1 MKSGWTLRVENE
13 VLEIP
18 AVWVWGGEVVVKLRD
33 GTLTKVWSRSG
44 RCNECVVDDGLVE
57 EVKMWMWQRVF

>member
-1 MKSGWTLRVENE
+1 MESGWTLRVENE

-44 RCNECVVDDGLVE
+44 RCNE
-57 EVKMWMWQRVF
+57 